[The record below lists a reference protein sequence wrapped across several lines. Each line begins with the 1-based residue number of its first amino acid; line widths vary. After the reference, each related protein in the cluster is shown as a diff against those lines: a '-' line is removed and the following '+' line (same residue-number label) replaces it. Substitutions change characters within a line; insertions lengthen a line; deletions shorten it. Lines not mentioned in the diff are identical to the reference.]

1 LYELIQNA
9 DDSDFSIA
17 KRSNKHPYVH
27 FKVTPSTLVFET
39 NEDGFTRAKIEA
51 ICAAETSSKKAS
63 ASDNYI
69 GEKGFGFKSV
79 FSVAYQVHVQSG
91 LWSLQFKHKQ
101 GDDGLGMVT
110 PLNASS
116 RILPSNVVTRITL
129 LLSDT
134 SASSHQGLLEAV
146 VRIPKTTVLHLHNL
160 RRVTVTKRSDDCRTA
175 TSVWK
180 SSPIYDSWGKAVS
193 LHVQTKSNGQLTSSH
208 ENKFYMFARHLTSM
222 PRDDRRRNR
231 TSATVELAFPIEA
244 ETQKPKLS
252 ASGQHVFAYLPLHE
266 LPIQVCALMAKIG
279 DASPGH
285 RVCSWTSSST
295 QHLHSLELKPS
306 QHMICNA

>member
-101 GDDGLGMVT
+101 GDDGLGIAVT
-110 PLNASS
+110 MACFKQLFYYKKRPSYTFTTYAGL
-116 RILPSNVVTRITL
+116 RLPKG
-129 LLSDT
+129 
-134 SASSHQGLLEAV
+134 A
-146 VRIPKTTVLHLHNL
+146 TTVEPLPL
-160 RRVTVTKRSDDCRTA
+160 C
-175 TSVWK
+175 
-180 SSPIYDSWGKAVS
+180 GKA
-193 LHVQTKSNGQLTSSH
+193 LP
-208 ENKFYMFARHLTSM
+208 YMTVGARL
-222 PRDDRRRNR
+222 
-231 TSATVELAFPIEA
+231 
-244 ETQKPKLS
+244 
-252 ASGQHVFAYLPLHE
+252 
-266 LPIQVCALMAKIG
+266 
-279 DASPGH
+279 
-285 RVCSWTSSST
+285 
-295 QHLHSLELKPS
+295 
-306 QHMICNA
+306 